1 MKRLHKFA
9 LCALI
14 VLLGTSA
21 TAVAQRFP
29 FLLIELIE
37 GFAYPE
43 RFDFGGHG
51 SSINIR
57 W

>member
-1 MKRLHKFA
+1 
-9 LCALI
+9 
-14 VLLGTSA
+14 
-21 TAVAQRFP
+21 
-29 FLLIELIE
+29 LIE
-37 GFAYPE
+37 GFAFPE

>member
-1 MKRLHKFA
+1 LR
-9 LCALI
+9 
-14 VLLGTSA
+14 
-21 TAVAQRFP
+21 
-29 FLLIELIE
+29 IELIE

-51 SSINIR
+51 SSINIT

>member
-1 MKRLHKFA
+1 
-9 LCALI
+9 
-14 VLLGTSA
+14 
-21 TAVAQRFP
+21 
-29 FLLIELIE
+29 LIE